1 MDVCY
6 IKLFKILIDKNLKK
20 IGFAK
25 MIDISQNILVKLS
38 KNEFVSMEV
47 LVKICR
53 SLNGIVD
60 DVLEILQKRIDD
72 AVQTVVM

>member
-1 MDVCY
+1 MYVCY